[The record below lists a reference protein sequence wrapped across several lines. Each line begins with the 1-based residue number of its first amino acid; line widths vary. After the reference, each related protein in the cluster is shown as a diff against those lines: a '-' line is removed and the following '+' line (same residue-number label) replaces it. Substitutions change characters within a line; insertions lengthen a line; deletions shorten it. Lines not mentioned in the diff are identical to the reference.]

1 MIGLEVR
8 TVVVG
13 HRVVEVELETDDR
26 PRSLGLSV
34 RVDGTKR
41 WSSEEPGW
49 RDVACGVDGD
59 VFVWSARRLVV
70 VPLEPGAEIHAV
82 DCDED
87 IFIVF
92 QVEHG
97 WLLVCET
104 SLRLIGGGCT
114 ELSRLELP
122 DVVNE
127 ARWDGDQLSIG
138 CDNGSRVRVAVHARK
153 LETSPTS

>member
-26 PRSLGLSV
+26 PRSLGLAV

-49 RDVACGVDGD
+49 RDIACGVDGN

-70 VPLEPGAEIHAV
+70 VPLEPDANVRAV

-87 IFIVF
+87 ISTVF
-92 QVEHG
+92 QIEQG

-104 SLRLIGGGCT
+104 SLRLIGDA
-114 ELSRLELP
+114 ELSKVEMP
-122 DVVNE
+122 GVVSG
-127 ARWDGDQLSIG
+127 ARWDQDQLLIE
-138 CDNGSRVRVAVHARK
+138 CDDGTHVRVAVVAGQ
-153 LETSPTS
+153 LEVLSTS

>member
-1 MIGLEVR
+1 MIGLEIR
-8 TVVVG
+8 TIVVG
-13 HRVVEVELETDDR
+13 HRVVEVEMEIDDR

-49 RDVACGVDGD
+49 RDISCGVDGD

-70 VPLEPGAEIHAV
+70 VPLETGAEVHAV

-87 IFIVF
+87 IFTVF
-92 QVEHG
+92 QVERG

-104 SLRLIGGGCT
+104 SLRLVGDGA
-114 ELSRLELP
+114 ELSRVEMP

-127 ARWDGDQLSIG
+127 ARWDGDQLLIG
-138 CDNGSRVRVAVHARK
+138 CDDGTRVRAAVVAGQ
-153 LETSPTS
+153 LETLPAS